1 MRGPPGFDVLA
12 NAVHGAMSLPPP
24 TWGSCTGP
32 AEQDSHSD
40 PGTQSGSGCHA
51 WLNSKQMK
59 EKEVKFYILT
69 DNMIVVLAI
78 EGC

>member
-1 MRGPPGFDVLA
+1 MVKDKLILREVMWLIQGHTTDLRGPPDFDVLA

-40 PGTQSGSGCHA
+40 PGTQSGNGCHA
-51 WLNSKQMK
+51 WLS
-59 EKEVKFYILT
+59 
-69 DNMIVVLAI
+69 
-78 EGC
+78 